1 MLTPPPLF
9 TSRQEVAFG
18 VRRWSRLAAA
28 TFFLL
33 MALWTLVT
41 PTGRAQAAER
51 VALVLAAEN
60 YRELGSSGVPSE
72 KGEQIAQSLRD
83 RGFDVVTV
91 VNPANAGARVAL
103 RDFAGK
109 VAGAEMALAI
119 LIGHGLSSADQTFFL
134 PTNSSIENASDLL
147 SRALSIGNVA
157 QIVGRAKVGAVCF
170 LMTSPAL
177 PKAID
182 GLDLKPRFDR
192 ELAGNVVV
200 AFSSSA
206 KIPSSRVSAT
216 AQKATSEVVDLLRDN
231 ASADLQQLVSAC
243 GSQQLGSIHGTAT
256 KVALA
261 QPMQPSMQPPT
272 PQTAPP
278 RPAITEPAPPAA
290 PHPSA
295 LEALEQLLDSR
306 QVRRIQSRLTEL
318 GHYQGPI
325 DAVVGALT
333 RQAIKDYQKKSGAPD
348 TGYLTPEQL
357 AALTR

>member
-1 MLTPPPLF
+1 MLTFL
-9 TSRQEVAFG
+9 VL
-18 VRRWSRLAAA
+18 LALG
-28 TFFLL
+28 T
-33 MALWTLVT
+33 TVV
-41 PTGRAQAAER
+41 PTGGAQAAGR

-60 YRELGSSGVPSE
+60 YRELGSSGIPGE

-83 RGFDVVTV
+83 RGFDVVAL

-109 VAGAEMALAI
+109 VAGAEMAVAI

-134 PTNSSIENASDLL
+134 PTNSTIENASDLL
-147 SRALSIGNVA
+147 SRALSIGTVA

-177 PKAID
+177 AKAVD

-192 ELAGNVVV
+192 EMAGNVVV

-216 AQKATSEVVDLLRDN
+216 AQKAAGEVVDLLRDN
-231 ASADLQQLVSAC
+231 ASADMQQLVSAC
-243 GSQQLGSIHGTAT
+243 GSQQLGSIHGTAPR
-256 KVALA
+256 LSLE
-261 QPMQPSMQPPT
+261 QPIQPRPE
-272 PQTAPP
+272 TAPP
-278 RPAITEPAPPAA
+278 RPAAAEPAPPAA
-290 PHPSA
+290 PQPSA

-306 QVRRIQSRLTEL
+306 QVKRIQSRLTEL
-318 GHYQGPI
+318 GHYRGPI
-325 DAVVGALT
+325 DAVIGALT
-333 RQAIKDYQKKSGAPD
+333 RQAIKDYQKEVGAPD

-357 AALTR
+357 ATLAR